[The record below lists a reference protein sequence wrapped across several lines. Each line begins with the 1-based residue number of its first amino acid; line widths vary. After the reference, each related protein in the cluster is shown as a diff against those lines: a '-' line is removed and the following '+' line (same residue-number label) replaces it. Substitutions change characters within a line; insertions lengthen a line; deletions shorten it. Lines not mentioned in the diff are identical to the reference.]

1 MANLI
6 SLWSAIYIMKIS
18 AFEARVGN
26 LIEHQGKLWKVH
38 KKSHV
43 KPGKGGAFVQLE
55 MKCVSDGTK
64 LNERFRSED
73 KVEKAHVETRQMQY
87 LYTEGD
93 DYIFMDN
100 ESFEQ
105 LTMSVDDLEA
115 QIPFLLPNTDVQI
128 NFHNDN
134 PIGVEL
140 PTNVILEVTETEVMV
155 KGQTVASGGK
165 PAVLETGYKLTVP
178 QFITIGEKV
187 KVNTETGEYVER
199 A

>member
-1 MANLI
+1 
-6 SLWSAIYIMKIS
+6 MKIS

-26 LIEHQGKLWKVH
+26 LIEHQGKLWKVY
-38 KKSHV
+38 KKNHV
-43 KPGKGGAFVQLE
+43 KPGKGGAFVQME

-73 KVEKAHVETRQMQY
+73 KVEKAHVETRKMQY
-87 LYTEGD
+87 LYAEGEN
-93 DYIFMDN
+93 YIFMDN

-105 LTMSVDDLEA
+105 LNLPVDELED

-128 NFHNDN
+128 NFHNES

-140 PTNVILEVTETEVMV
+140 PTSVVLEVTETEVMV

-165 PAVLETGYKLTVP
+165 PAVLETGLKISVP
-178 QFITIGEKV
+178 QFVNVGEKV
-187 KVNTETGEYVER
+187 KVNTETREYIER

>member
-1 MANLI
+1 
-6 SLWSAIYIMKIS
+6 MKIS

-73 KVEKAHVETRQMQY
+73 KIEKAHVETRQMQY

-93 DYIFMDN
+93 AYIFMDN
-100 ESFEQ
+100 ATFEQ

-140 PTNVILEVTETEVMV
+140 PTSVVLEVIETDVMV
-155 KGQTVASGGK
+155 KGQTITGGGK

-178 QFITIGEKV
+178 QFISIGEKV